1 MGFLYGYYAEDPNY
15 KGGVRAIIEAIYEP
29 PQVGD
34 ISGFNL
40 LEDPYE
46 TQVNIIAGSLSLEK
60 IGWIFTTINHDTFLS
75 SHEIRMAAKF

>member
-29 PQVGD
+29 PQLGD

-46 TQVNIIAGSLSLEK
+46 QQVNIIAEALSLER

-75 SHEIRMAAKF
+75 SHEIRMAAKY